1 MRGFYL
7 SKNDYICNMKN
18 IVANFLKKWWKRII
32 VDVCPKELEDT
43 EFSEKYRTWRTKKPY
58 QKK

>member
-1 MRGFYL
+1 
-7 SKNDYICNMKN
+7 MKN
-18 IVANFLKKWWKRII
+18 IVVNFLKKWWKRII

-43 EFSEKYRTWRTKKPY
+43 EFSEKYRTWRTKKTY